1 MEYYSRN
8 KDRKRRFQ
16 PRNNRERG
24 TNINVNRFIAKA
36 VESEMPNI
44 YVDGH
49 NFSEFDVVG
58 PLRKNI
64 QYKKYDVPTK
74 IQHEAIPLILQ
85 GRDILGIASTGS
97 GKTAAFLIPLIN
109 KMIKDSNQRCLV
121 VEPTRELAMQIQD
134 EFMSLARDTGIRSVL
149 IIGGSSMYAQ
159 INILRRDPRFVV
171 CTPGRMKDLSDRRV
185 IDLRKINNVVLDEV
199 DRMLDMG
206 FIDDIKYI
214 TSRLN
219 EKRQSLFF
227 SATMNRKS
235 EDIANTLLKNPVRVE
250 IETQQAGK
258 NVDQDIV
265 RVRSREEKVALLTE
279 YLKKDE
285 FEKVLIFTRTKR
297 EADRLSDKLFDAGIK
312 TGALHG
318 NKGQGQRS
326 RIIESFK
333 RGNLSI
339 LIATDIASRGLDV
352 NNITHVINY
361 DVPENFDDYIHRI
374 GRTGRAGKKGIA
386 ITFVG

>member
-1 MEYYSRN
+1 MKN
-8 KDRKRRFQ
+8 LRFEEL
-16 PRNNRERG
+16 NLSSE
-24 TNINVNRFIAKA
+24 VLKA
-36 VESEMPNI
+36 IEDKGFEETTP
-44 YVDGH
+44 
-49 NFSEFDVVG
+49 
-58 PLRKNI
+58 I
-64 QYKKYDVPTK
+64 QA
-74 IQHEAIPLILQ
+74 QAIPCIME
-85 GRDILGIASTGS
+85 GRDVIGQAQTGT
-97 GKTAAFLIPLIN
+97 GKTAAFGIPILEKLNHEEKVIQA
-109 KMIKDSNQRCLV
+109 MIIC
-121 VEPTRELAMQIQD
+121 PTRELAIQVAEEIRELGKFKKGIGVLPIYGGQPIDRQIKALQK
-134 EFMSLARDTGIRSVL
+134 RPQ
-149 IIGGSSMYAQ
+149 IIVG
-159 INILRRDPRFVV
+159 
-171 CTPGRMKDLSDRRV
+171 TPGRVMDHMNRGTLKMDKVRM
-185 IDLRKINNVVLDEV
+185 VVLDEA
-199 DRMLDMG
+199 DEMLDMG

-265 RVRSREEKVALLTE
+265 RVRSREEKVAQLTE